1 MNSTLAR
8 TTPTLASA
16 PGSYADGDPLS
27 DLQRARLSALVQDTL
42 RGPTL
47 ASIPFFDQKKVISFL
62 DRVET
67 MDEGSRVAND
77 QLLMTLTSAC
87 ILHERFGLTA

>member
-1 MNSTLAR
+1 
-8 TTPTLASA
+8 
-16 PGSYADGDPLS
+16 
-27 DLQRARLSALVQDTL
+27 VQDTL